1 MRLVLSGDF
10 NAVIIFW
17 ISIHF
22 AMNVAALFTLSGE
35 RQDKTNIDI
44 FDIVALPVHVT
55 S

>member
-35 RQDKTNIDI
+35 RQD
-44 FDIVALPVHVT
+44 
-55 S
+55 